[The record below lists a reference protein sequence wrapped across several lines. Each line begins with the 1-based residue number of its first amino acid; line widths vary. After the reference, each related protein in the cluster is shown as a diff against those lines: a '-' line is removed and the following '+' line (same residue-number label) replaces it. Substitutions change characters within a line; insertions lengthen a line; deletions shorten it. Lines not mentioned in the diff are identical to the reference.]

1 MFSKDE
7 LKQIEERGSSKEKV
21 LQELAQ
27 FKIGFEM
34 PHIVAA
40 ATPNRGVKVISK
52 DEQQLYVNRYSQF
65 KGEVCKF
72 VPASGAATR
81 MFKDLYDGINSAQAN
96 GKLPESSPAN
106 KFFKEIE
113 SFPFYNELKEH
124 VNILKASEKEVL
136 EALLLK
142 EGMGYGNLPKGLI
155 KFHKYSSGERTAF
168 EEQLA
173 EASKYAVNSDGVAKL
188 VISVSNE
195 HYSLF
200 KEVLQKNLNSY
211 EKKFGC
217 NFEISFTV
225 QKPSTD
231 TIAVDMSNNPAKDSD
246 GKLVFRPAGHGAL
259 IENLNDVDSDIVII
273 KNIDNVAKE
282 SLTQDTVLWKKV
294 LSGYLLNIQEKSFE
308 YLRELDG
315 QKNHELLVEIR
326 QFIKSEFCVDLPE
339 VPEEIEKE
347 FLKSRLNRPLRVC
360 GMVKNLGEPG
370 GGPFLV
376 KDADGS
382 VSLQILESAQIDMKN
397 AKVKEIVEQST
408 HFNPVDLV
416 CSLKN
421 YRGDKFDLSKYVD
434 PETGFISV
442 KSLEG
447 VSVKALE
454 LPGLWNGAMSRWNT
468 VFVEVPITTF
478 SPVKTVFDL
487 LRPEHI
493 G

>member
-7 LKQIEERGSSKEKV
+7 LKEIEERGSSKEKV
-21 LQELAQ
+21 LQELNQ
-27 FKIGFEM
+27 FKAGFEM
-34 PHIVAA
+34 PYIVAA
-40 ATPNRGVKVISK
+40 ATPNRGVKVFSK
-52 DEQQLYVNRYSQF
+52 EEQHLYVNRYSQF
-65 KGEVCKF
+65 QGQVCKF

-81 MFKDLYDGINSAQAN
+81 MFKDLYDGINSADNN
-96 GKLPESSPAN
+96 GL
-106 KFFKEIE
+106 KENSLAKQFVKE
-113 SFPFYNELKEH
+113 VSKYPFYNDLKEH
-124 VNILKASEKEVL
+124 IDLLNASDKEVL
-136 EALLLK
+136 EALLLDK
-142 EGMGYGNLPKGLI
+142 GMGYGKLPKGLI
-155 KFHKYSSGERTAF
+155 KFHKYDNGQRTAF

-173 EASKYAVNSDGVAKL
+173 EASKYAVDSKGVAKL
-188 VISVSNE
+188 VISVSKEHLPLFNE
-195 HYSLF
+195 IL
-200 KEVLQKNLNSY
+200 KKNLLSY
-211 EKKFGC
+211 QEQYGC
-217 NFEISFTV
+217 TFDISFTI

-231 TIAVDMSNNPAKDSD
+231 TIAVDLNNNPIKDKD

-259 IENLNDVDSDIVII
+259 IENLNDIDYDVVII
-273 KNIDNVAKE
+273 KNIDNVARE
-282 SLTQDTVLWKKV
+282 ELTVDTVWWKKV
-294 LSGYLLNIQEKSFE
+294 LAGYLLETQDKLFS
-308 YLRELDG
+308 YLRALDG
-315 QKNHELLVEIR
+315 EKNDALLVEIR
-326 QFIKSEFCVDLPE
+326 QFLKSQFCIDLPK
-339 VPEEIEKE
+339 VPIEIEKE

-382 VSLQILESAQIDMKN
+382 VSLQILESAQIDMKSS
-397 AKVKEIVEQST
+397 KVKDIVTQAT

-421 YRGDKFDLSKYVD
+421 YRGKKFDLPKYVD

-447 VSVKALE
+447 ISVKALE

-468 VFVEVPITTF
+468 IFVEVPISTF
-478 SPVKTVFDL
+478 TPVKTVFDL